1 MGPCYGYSQ
10 SHMSP
15 NGRQHNHWCTIRA
28 RIVLCLYDRTIQLQQ
43 SHKWNQQRWTDL
55 YSKHVGAAQMLLLV
69 LRMTTRYTCT
79 SSKLKQQ
86 RGEIFLCNISKQHI
100 PVLLFYCSVGGEDK
114 KKTFPGS
121 KLQHSLVSPVVTRCW
136 GEVYISIL
144 SFNYHILRMEGIA
157 CQLSWQKKIK
167 HEPMGILHN
176 GEAEIEIVFF
186 LLELKFLYT
195 YKVPN
200 SVLNKLSTS
209 PLPI

>member
-1 MGPCYGYSQ
+1 MTGPSSYNSLINETNSDGLICTQ
-10 SHMSP
+10 S
-15 NGRQHNHWCTIRA
+15 T
-28 RIVLCLYDRTIQLQQ
+28 
-43 SHKWNQQRWTDL
+43 
-55 YSKHVGAAQMLLLV
+55 LV
-69 LRMTTRYTCT
+69 LHKCYFWCSEWQLDILAQVQNWNNNVGKSSCAT
-79 SSKLKQQ
+79 SANSTSL
-86 RGEIFLCNISKQHI
+86 
-100 PVLLFYCSVGGEDK
+100 YCSFIVPWVEKIK